1 MNYYTGNWQLGNK
14 DLLNGDKT
22 LLQRPF
28 KDITEHDYKI
38 VESFL
43 NSDFKNGDT
52 LYCLGNVFHELNDYN
67 YHLFRQ
73 IKKKFPDSKFIL
85 LFGGACSDKIEEIQ
99 ALAMVFGEN
108 MYFDKELRLN
118 DSDRLYLN
126 PNQDTCREFDKGA
139 EEYKYEEGDIIYK
152 YYHLTCMQESLYNSQ
167 QREINVSVDFWH
179 FKPVSEDKVFT
190 IISDIFNATV

>member
-14 DLLNGDKT
+14 DLINGNKT

-43 NSDFKNGDT
+43 NSDFRNGDT
-52 LYCLGNVFHELNDYN
+52 LYYLGNVFHELNDYN

-73 IKKKFPDSKFIL
+73 IKEKFPDSKFIL
-85 LFGGACSDKIEEIQ
+85 IFGGLLKIDHYLQE
-99 ALAMVFGEN
+99 LAMVFGEN
-108 MYFDKELRLN
+108 IRFDKEIRLN
-118 DSDRLYLN
+118 DSNRLYLN
-126 PNQDTCREFDKGA
+126 PHQDMCRGFNKSSSD
-139 EEYKYEEGDIIYK
+139 YELEVGGLYYK
-152 YYHLTCMQESLYNSQ
+152 YYYLTCMQESLYNSQ

-179 FKPVSEDKVFT
+179 FKPVSEDKVFS
-190 IISDIFNATV
+190 IISDIFNATA

>member
-28 KDITEHDYKI
+28 KDVTEHDYKI

-52 LYCLGNVFHELNDYN
+52 LYFLGNVFHELNDYN

-73 IKKKFPDSKFIL
+73 IKEKFPYSKFIL
-85 LFGGACSDKIEEIQ
+85 LSGGTFKIDDYLQ
-99 ALAMVFGEN
+99 ALVIVFGEDVR
-108 MYFDKELRLN
+108 FDKELRLN
-118 DSDRLYLN
+118 DSNRLYLN
-126 PNQDTCREFDKGA
+126 PNQDMCREFNKGA
-139 EEYKYEEGDIIYK
+139 IGYEYEVVEVGYKYSY
-152 YYHLTCMQESLYNSQ
+152 LTCMQESLHNSQ

-179 FKPVSEDKVFT
+179 FKPVSEDKVFS
-190 IISDIFNATV
+190 IISDIFNATA